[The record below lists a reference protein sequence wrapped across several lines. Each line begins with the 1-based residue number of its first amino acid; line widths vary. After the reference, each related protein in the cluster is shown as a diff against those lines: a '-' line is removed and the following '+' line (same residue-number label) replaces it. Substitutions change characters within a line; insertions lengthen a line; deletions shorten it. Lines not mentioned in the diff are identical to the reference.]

1 MVAALSRPFYW
12 PGDIPLEIQIDP
24 RGDIDPE
31 EADDEAKGNIEF
43 RGKWPTFPTK
53 MVITRKGVNRLPQR
67 RRAQHPPV
75 LRLAALF
82 VSRTPESIRQEN
94 RSRWIKLYILSCRI
108 DGDMDSCLGH
118 LGSRD
123 GAIDVNP
130 ATHDL
135 SAVQITDVLTRDILE
150 MANLNFMTMI
160 RNDDLDTG
168 HITVVEF
175 KRNGQVHNSFRRRA
189 CNMWPV
195 YLEYCSAWRPLG
207 YVIEQRVG
215 VQSGHDL
222 PLINILEG
230 AKARDEFLFGFDG
243 ARDGWM
249 EGIEIYAPGNLEM
262 KRQGMRL
269 TTTIPASA
277 MTSSTFTTG
286 DTSDTISSWTK

>member
-1 MVAALSRPFYW
+1 
-12 PGDIPLEIQIDP
+12 
-24 RGDIDPE
+24 
-31 EADDEAKGNIEF
+31 
-43 RGKWPTFPTK
+43 
-53 MVITRKGVNRLPQR
+53 
-67 RRAQHPPV
+67 
-75 LRLAALF
+75 
-82 VSRTPESIRQEN
+82 
-94 RSRWIKLYILSCRI
+94 
-108 DGDMDSCLGH
+108 MDSCLGH

-215 VQSGHDL
+215 GNSLMNYEVQSGHDL

-269 TTTIPASA
+269 TTTIPV
-277 MTSSTFTTG
+277 
-286 DTSDTISSWTK
+286 